1 MEIKNKKNNTITCKM
16 ILVGDSGVGKTCIM
30 NRFLN
35 KYDPNT
41 TATINASFFSKF
53 KTINNHK
60 INFQIWD
67 TVGQEQ
73 YRSLNNLF
81 FKNSHMC
88 IIVYD
93 ITRPETFNNIKD
105 YWYESVVT
113 QGLDGIICCIV
124 GNKSDLIEYENVDR
138 NEVKEFCD
146 EINAILKFV
155 SAKDNYCIEEL
166 FNELANKFID
176 SDFMKEIMEMENQ
189 VEKKE
194 ENFCVNDNNMEKIK
208 NKKRCC

>member
-194 ENFCVNDNNMEKIK
+194 ENFYVNDNNMEKIK

>member
-124 GNKSDLIEYENVDR
+124 GNKSDLIEYEKVDR